1 MTEKEET
8 VEREEADSGDREF
21 DGREDPASPLGDS
34 ELFERE
40 AERMVE
46 IEARLRDEY
55 DEATLSVHRE
65 GDVEA
70 GDEPLTATVT
80 GAHREGTD
88 DDPERV
94 VFTGVDDEDRK
105 LEFSV
110 PWPEDVT
117 DESEPLVRLLGWY
130 DLSVD
135 QFASIIGEDV
145 PLRLDDDGTVTV
157 HVPPVPALGN
167 DLWYR
172 IKRWGMDKGLVT
184 YNPGSLVRK
193 GETSPYSASRLWVLV
208 ATTVSLLVGVLGL
221 VVVPALAT
229 PSSAAAWLAYA
240 LLVGLPSGFVA
251 GFGLLLLP
259 LLVLVVGAQAYR
271 WIRARFFPD

>member
-8 VEREEADSGDREF
+8 VEREASGDREF
-21 DGREDPASPLGDS
+21 DDRGDWESPAGDAAS
-34 ELFERE
+34 VERE

-46 IEARLRDEY
+46 IEAMLREQRDAAE
-55 DEATLSVHRE
+55 LSVARE
-65 GDVEA
+65 GEVEP
-70 GDEPLTATVT
+70 GEEPLTATVT
-80 GAHREGTD
+80 GARREGFE
-88 DDPERV
+88 DDPDRV
-94 VFTGVDDEDRK
+94 VFTGVDDHDRK

-110 PWPEDVT
+110 PWPDDVT
-117 DESEPLVRLLGWY
+117 DESEPLVRLLEWY

-145 PLRLDDDGTVTV
+145 PLRLDADGNVAV

-172 IKRWGMDKGLVT
+172 IKRWGMEKGLVT

-193 GETSPYSASRLWVLV
+193 GENSPYSASRLWVLF
-208 ATTVSLLVGVLGL
+208 ASTIALLVGFLGL
-221 VVVPALAT
+221 VVVPAVAT
-229 PSSAAAWLAYA
+229 PSSAAAWIAYL
-240 LLVGLPSGFVA
+240 LLVGLPSGLI
-251 GFGLLLLP
+251 GGLGLLLFP